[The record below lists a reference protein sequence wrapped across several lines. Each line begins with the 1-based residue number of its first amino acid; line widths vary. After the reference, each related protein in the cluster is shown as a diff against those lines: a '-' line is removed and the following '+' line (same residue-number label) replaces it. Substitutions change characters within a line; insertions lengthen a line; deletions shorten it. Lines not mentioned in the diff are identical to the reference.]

1 MKKREESRNQFILAG
16 LWAWKDNFWEIN
28 LEKKIGAKSWETE

>member
-16 LWAWKDNFWEIN
+16 LWAWKEIN
-28 LEKKIGAKSWETE
+28 LLGNKSGKEDRC